1 MKSLQFVQNIIWI
14 GSQTVNTADILD
26 KIEEYLNGLDN
37 IVLGD
42 KPEGA
47 EFCEEPKYGQLIIV
61 INKMM
66 GNYADEELQQ
76 ELMEPEPGNNFYLIN
91 SKVNFR

>member
-1 MKSLQFVQNIIWI
+1 M
-14 GSQTVNTADILD
+14 D

-76 ELMEPEPGNNFYLIN
+76 ELMEPEPGNNFYLID